1 MFCCS
6 GGKDRGGNL
15 DPNFGN
21 EDTQSKSKTPCP
33 VKVET
38 YMDVRNGILHP
49 TRMVKRMMIP
59 VEGRRLFDLE
69 TELENCDKL
78 VVGTNKERL
87 KLQERLQELNER
99 LQELNEQATAQDAK
113 RDELVDAITAEVE
126 QLQATQDREGV
137 EEDGSGVGTLGR
149 PAEEDEIATFASA
162 HSMGR

>member
-1 MFCCS
+1 MKHVLS
-6 GGKDRGGNL
+6 
-15 DPNFGN
+15 
-21 EDTQSKSKTPCP
+21 
-33 VKVET
+33 
-38 YMDVRNGILHP
+38 
-49 TRMVKRMMIP
+49 
-59 VEGRRLFDLE
+59 LE